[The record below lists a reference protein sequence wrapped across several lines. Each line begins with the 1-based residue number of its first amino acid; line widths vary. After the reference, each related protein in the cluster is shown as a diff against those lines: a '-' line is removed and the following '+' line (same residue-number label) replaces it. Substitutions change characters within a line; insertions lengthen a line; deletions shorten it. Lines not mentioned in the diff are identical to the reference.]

1 MSQIKEPTVSRFTRS
16 ALAALSLAAGVAVVA
31 LFSAAPALAAT
42 PPLWSIQS
50 VAAPTIMQSSDTT
63 HQAQDLIVNATGGT
77 YTLTFEGQTTGPL
90 SFSLHGNGSE
100 EEVQSALDGLST
112 IGGAGGSVTVKGN
125 STFTTE
131 TQGGFVI
138 TFAGALRAQNV
149 PLITAESSSLTGG
162 THTATVT
169 PATNDEYAVQ
179 VQNIGASASSGVITV
194 TDKLP
199 PGVTTTATS
208 VPLIGGEPA
217 PGFVCT
223 SGAGLSEVTCTGG
236 QVVLAAPTVS
246 YNNANASSGAGIV
259 TILIPVTVSANVSG
273 GATNTATISGGGAVT
288 SASVSASN
296 PLNSSTPPAFGVSYF
311 NALVSNEVGIPFTQA
326 GGHPY
331 AVTVNFGFNME
342 TEQGEVGV
350 APSSAVSF
358 NSVAEDDSRELAFD
372 LPLGLVGNPLATPR
386 CSLALVAD
394 PGLNQ
399 THCPRDTQVGI
410 VYLNYGL
417 GGGPNAPGLAGP
429 FALFNVVPE
438 RGRPGE
444 FAFNPIGNSLV
455 VLYGEVVRT
464 PLGSVVRVVVPVP
477 RAHQSSVSATFFG
490 NPVGVFSQPG
500 EHTEGRPFEDT
511 EELPF
516 LINPTDC
523 NASEAARTLTMHV
536 DSWQH
541 PGAQNPD
548 GTPNFSDSN
557 WKETSTVLPPVE
569 GCNLLEFNPSHF
581 ELAPSGLL
589 EGAHQ
594 PAAGGT
600 TQADEPSAYEGRLK
614 IPQVETFGTL
624 SRPELKNAT
633 VTLPAG
639 LSVSASAANGLEGC
653 TEGQLDPGSGEPGHC
668 PDGSQLGTVEVITP
682 LLEKPLKGH
691 VYLAQPKCGGEGQ
704 PACGEAEAEEGKLF
718 GLDMELDG
726 EAVIKLPGKVEAGGY
741 GAYSAAHGL
750 APGQLR
756 AVFDNNPQ
764 LPFGELVFK
773 FKEGPRTP
781 LANPQTCGTYTTT
794 SLLEPWSAPFSAS
807 ATSESPFSVDWDGK
821 GGACPSS
828 MPLGPSFT
836 AGTVS
841 SAAGSY
847 SPLVLEFSRRDR
859 EQDLSTITVHTP
871 PGLLGN
877 LSNVPLCGEPQA
889 AQGTCGEASEIGTT
903 TAVVGPGEDPFTITG
918 GRVYLT
924 GPYKGQPFGLSI
936 VVPANAG
943 PFHLGNVV
951 VRASIAVDPHT
962 AALTVTTDALPQV
975 VDSVP
980 IRLRKVIVDVNRPGF
995 IFNATDC
1002 VAGKLEGTIAGLEG
1016 FTGAHGSSVGVSS
1029 PYNPSGCAGL
1039 AFKPSFAV
1047 STSGKTSKANGASL
1061 TAKLTYPSA
1070 PQGSDANIAR
1080 VKVDLP
1086 VQLPSRLTTLQKACL
1101 AKVFEA
1107 NPAACPPESIV
1118 GHATVHTPILPV
1130 PLVGP
1135 AYFVSHGGEA
1145 FPSLIVVLQGY
1156 GVTVDLV
1163 GSTFINKAGITSTT
1177 FETVPDTPFN
1187 TFELTLP
1194 QGKFSALGVNLPA
1207 KANGNFCGQK
1217 LQMPTE
1223 FVAQNGAVIHQSTPV
1238 SVTGCPPTVTITK
1251 TKLTGNTLLVTVKT
1265 SAKGNV
1271 RISGNGL
1278 KTTVKKNLKAGIYQ
1292 IRVALTK
1299 TGISMRAHHKKTTV
1313 RAGLTVGKQ
1322 VVSKT
1327 TAVRL

>member
-1 MSQIKEPTVSRFTRS
+1 MRS
-16 ALAALSLAAGVAVVA
+16 FRIRRNGLLAGAAVVA
-31 LFSAAPALAAT
+31 AVLLSAAPAFAVSG
-42 PPLWSIQS
+42 PIWSVQS

-63 HQAQDLIVNATGGT
+63 HKAQALIVNATGGT

-90 SFSLHGNGSE
+90 SSSLRGKAG
-100 EEVQSALDGLST
+100 EVQSALDGLST
-112 IGGAGGSVTVKGN
+112 IGGAGGSVTVKPN
-125 STFTTE
+125 TTFDTE
-131 TQGGFVI
+131 TRGGVVI
-138 TFAGALRAQNV
+138 KFAGALEAQDI
-149 PLITAESSSLTGG
+149 PLITVDSSSLSG
-162 THTATVT
+162 TATVT

-179 VQNIGASASSGVITV
+179 VQNIGASPSSGMIIIT
-194 TDKLP
+194 DRLP

-208 VPLIGGEPA
+208 VPQIGGEPA
-217 PGFVCT
+217 PSFVCT
-223 SGAGLSEVTCTGG
+223 SGAGLSEVTCKGEPVIVAG
-236 QVVLAAPTVS
+236 PTAS
-246 YNNANASSGAGIV
+246 YNNNNASAGVGIV
-259 TILIPVTVSANVSG
+259 QILIPVTVSANVSG
-273 GATNTATISGGGAVT
+273 SATNTATISGGGAVT

-311 NALVSNEVGIPFTQA
+311 NALVSGEQGAPFTQA
-326 GGHPY
+326 GGHPD

-342 TEQGEVGV
+342 TEQGEIGA
-350 APSSAVSF
+350 APSAFVGF
-358 NSVAEDDSRELAFD
+358 NSVAEDDARELAVD

-386 CSLALVAD
+386 CSLALVAANG
-394 PGLNQ
+394 GLNK
-399 THCPRDTQVGI
+399 TACPRDTQVGI
-410 VYLNYGL
+410 VYVKYEV
-417 GGGPNAPGLAGP
+417 GGGPNAPSLTGP
-429 FALFNVVPE
+429 YALFNVVPE
-438 RGRPGE
+438 PGRPGE

-477 RAHQSSVSATFFG
+477 RAHVNSVSTTFFG
-490 NPVGVFSQPG
+490 NPVGVFDHPG
-500 EHTEGRPFEDT
+500 VGTEGRPFEDT

-516 LINPTDC
+516 LINPTNC
-523 NASEAARTLTMHV
+523 QASEAQRTLTMHV
-536 DSWQH
+536 DSWDH
-541 PGAQNPD
+541 PGALNPD
-548 GTPNFSDSN
+548 GTLNFSDPN
-557 WKETSTVLPPVE
+557 WKETSTVIPPVE

-668 PDGSQLGTVEVITP
+668 PGGSELGTVEVVTP

-691 VYLAQPKCGGEGQ
+691 VYLAEPKCGEEGQ

-741 GAYSAAHGL
+741 GPYSAAHGL

-807 ATSESPFSVDWDGK
+807 ATSESPFNVDWDGH
-821 GGACPSS
+821 GGACHSS
-828 MPLGPSFT
+828 MPFSPSFT
-836 AGTVS
+836 AGTAS
-841 SAAGSY
+841 SAAGTY
-847 SPLVLEFSRRDR
+847 SPLVLEFSRQDR
-859 EQDLSTITVHTP
+859 EQDLSSITVHTP

-877 LSNVPLCGEPQA
+877 LSGVPVCSEPQA
-889 AQGTCGEASEIGTT
+889 AQGACGEASLIGTT
-903 TAVVGPGEDPFTITG
+903 SAVVGPGEDPFTITG

-980 IRLRKVIVDVNRPGF
+980 IRLRKVVVGVNRPGF
-995 IFNATDC
+995 MFNATDC
-1002 VAGKLEGTIAGLEG
+1002 VPRMVEATLTGLEG
-1016 FTGAHGSSVGVSS
+1016 FTATHGSSVAVSS
-1029 PYNPSGCAGL
+1029 PYAASGCASL
-1039 AFKPSFAV
+1039 AFKPKFAV
-1047 STSGKTSKANGASL
+1047 STSGKTSRAKGASL
-1061 TAKLTYPSA
+1061 SVRLTYPSG
-1070 PQGSDANIAR
+1070 PGYANIAK

-1086 VQLPSRLTTLQKACL
+1086 KQLPSRLTTLQKACL
-1101 AKVFEA
+1101 ARVFEA
-1107 NPAACPPESIV
+1107 NPAGCPKESIV
-1118 GHATVHTPILPV
+1118 GMARATTPILPV
-1130 PLVGP
+1130 PLEGP

-1156 GVTVDLV
+1156 GVTLDLV
-1163 GSTFINKAGITSTT
+1163 GTTFISKKGITSST
-1177 FETVPDTPFN
+1177 FKTVPDAPVGSFD
-1187 TFELTLP
+1187 LTLP
-1194 QGKFSALGVNLPA
+1194 EGKFSALA
-1207 KANGNFCGQK
+1207 ANGNLCTSK
-1217 LQMPTE
+1217 LAMLTE
-1223 FVAQNGAVIHQSTPV
+1223 FVAQNGAEIHESTRIEV
-1238 SVTGCPPTVTITK
+1238 EGCSGSLAVMSSKVKKRTVTLSVYAPAAGKVTVSGKGLSSGSKSYSGREALSFTLKQKKAGRLK
-1251 TKLTGNTLLVTVKT
+1251 TKIKLTFTPSNGTKQTKSLSVKF
-1265 SAKGNV
+1265 
-1271 RISGNGL
+1271 
-1278 KTTVKKNLKAGIYQ
+1278 KK
-1292 IRVALTK
+1292 
-1299 TGISMRAHHKKTTV
+1299 
-1313 RAGLTVGKQ
+1313 
-1322 VVSKT
+1322 
-1327 TAVRL
+1327 